1 MALYKIFNAGGE
13 HINTIVATQGFVE
26 EHYPDRF
33 EEIPDTKPPFT
44 WDTVTD
50 TRYWWIGVGAFYD
63 RFAGAKIP
71 VLASADP
78 TIQAMVRD
86 TQIRQYIDLK
96 RPDVSQLVAYIA
108 DAVPE
113 LTEAL
118 ADSILNAPTTDEE
131 RFVKGLPQPVGGS

>member
-1 MALYKIFNAGGE
+1 MATFKIFDEQGD
-13 HINTIVATQGFVE
+13 HINTIVADLSFVE
-26 EHYPDRF
+26 EHFPGRF

-44 WDTVTD
+44 WDTVVD
-50 TRYWWIGVGAFYD
+50 GRYWWIGVGAFYD

-96 RPDVSQLVAYIA
+96 RADVGQLVAYIA
-108 DAVPE
+108 GAVPE

-118 ADSILNAPTTDEE
+118 ADSILNAPTTDDE
-131 RFVKGLPQPVGGS
+131 RFVKGLPQPADA

>member
-1 MALYKIFNAGGE
+1 MPTFKIFDEQGD
-13 HINTIVATQGFVE
+13 HINTIVADLAFVQA
-26 EHYPDRF
+26 HFPDRF
-33 EEIPDTKPPFT
+33 DEVATPPFT
-44 WDTVTD
+44 WDTISD

-96 RPDVSQLVAYIA
+96 RADVGQLVAYIA
-108 DAVPE
+108 GAVPE

-118 ADSILNAPTTDEE
+118 ADSILNAPTTDDE
-131 RFVKGLPQPVGGS
+131 RFVKGLPQPADA

>member
-1 MALYKIFNAGGE
+1 MPTFKVFNEEGG
-13 HINTIVATQGFVE
+13 HINTIVADLVFVQV
-26 EHYPDRF
+26 HFPDRF
-33 EEIPDTKPPFT
+33 EEVATPPFT
-44 WDTVTD
+44 WNTVTD
-50 TRYWWIGVGAFYD
+50 ARYWWIGVGAFYD

-96 RPDVSQLVAYIA
+96 RADVGQLVAYIA
-108 DAVPE
+108 GAVPE

-118 ADSILNAPTTDEE
+118 ADSILNAPTTDDE
-131 RFVKGLPQPVGGS
+131 RFVKGLPQPADA